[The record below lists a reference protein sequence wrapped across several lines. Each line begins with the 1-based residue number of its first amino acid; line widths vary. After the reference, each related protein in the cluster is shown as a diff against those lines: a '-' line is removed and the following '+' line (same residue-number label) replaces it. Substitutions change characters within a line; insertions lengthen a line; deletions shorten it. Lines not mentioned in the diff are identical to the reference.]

1 MDLQGTTIPLP
12 PVKMNTLSIFF
23 VLVAV
28 LSCATAFMPTAG
40 VNSRAT
46 FGTGLRMSDVQEKPL
61 VTIQAPDFYWK
72 FRLDRL
78 AKKKGGE
85 LAYSEKSYPD
95 ADGFKDLYDCYYL
108 DLVVMGKA
116 EGFDWEAEK
125 EISDSDW
132 LKIYSNIA
140 QWTTV
145 TAKENRPTTATL
157 PKSDFDLL
165 KAFYPYLNFRDLE
178 TPLNKLEVGEN
189 FPYRTMKDMMS
200 AAVTGDINVP
210 GYSASS
216 VTLDAAEAKKAVAA
230 LKERT
235 MAKMENIFQE
245 TLVYA
250 NSDFPDDK
258 SKAHYRALAAKLA
271 DIPKSPAELAT
282 YNAKM
287 TAEVDDMVSLL
298 AVKEEEHHGH
308 DEEHSEPSAA
318 ELFEAKYGKSLEDM
332 MMRQAAYKSDPV
344 GYMEASIIEQHGKNG
359 LDMWKKSQEFSEKLS
374 VMSAADKLAAETLFS
389 DFLKKA

>member
-1 MDLQGTTIPLP
+1 MST
-12 PVKMNTLSIFF
+12 
-23 VLVAV
+23 
-28 LSCATAFMPTAG
+28 AT
-40 VNSRAT
+40 
-46 FGTGLRMSDVQEKPL
+46 QEKNVL
-61 VTIQAPDFYWK
+61 ATIEAPDFYWK
-72 FRLDRL
+72 FRLERL
-78 AKKKGGE
+78 ASTRTGD
-85 LAYSEKSYPD
+85 LIFSESSYP
-95 ADGFKDLYDCYYL
+95 GVSGYKDLYDCYYL
-108 DLVVMGKA
+108 DLVIQGKL
-116 EGFDWEAEK
+116 EGFDWEEEK
-125 EISDSDW
+125 KVTDSEW
-132 LKIYSNIA
+132 LKIYSDIA

-145 TAKENRPTTATL
+145 TTKEKRPTTATL

-189 FPYRTMKDMMS
+189 FPYRTTKDMMS
-200 AAVTGDINVP
+200 AAVIGDLNVP

-230 LKERT
+230 LKERA
-235 MAKMENIFQE
+235 MAKMETLFQE

-258 SKAHYRALAAKLA
+258 SKVHYKALAVKLA
-271 DIPKSPAELAT
+271 DIPKTPAELAT

-344 GYMEASIIEQHGKNG
+344 GYMEASIIEQHGKTG

>member
-28 LSCATAFMPTAG
+28 LSCATAFMPVG
-40 VNSRAT
+40 VNSRANL
-46 FGTGLRMSDVQEKPL
+46 GLRMSTATQEKNVL
-61 VTIQAPDFYWK
+61 ATIEAPDFYWK
-72 FRLDRL
+72 FRLERL
-78 AKKKGGE
+78 ASTRTGD
-85 LAYSEKSYPD
+85 LIFSESSYP
-95 ADGFKDLYDCYYL
+95 GVSGYKDLYDCYYL
-108 DLVVMGKA
+108 DLVIQGKL
-116 EGFDWEAEK
+116 EGFDWEEEK
-125 EISDSDW
+125 KVTDSEW

-140 QWTTV
+140 QWSSVCT
-145 TAKENRPTTATL
+145 KENRPTTATL